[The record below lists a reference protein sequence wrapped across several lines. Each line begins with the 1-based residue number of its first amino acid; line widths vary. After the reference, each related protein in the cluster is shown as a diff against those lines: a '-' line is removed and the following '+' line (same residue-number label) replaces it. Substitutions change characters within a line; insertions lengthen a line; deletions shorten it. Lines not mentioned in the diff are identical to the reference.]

1 MRHIPLLL
9 NLKIIVIVL
18 IYWHILTFT
27 FLEYV

>member
-18 IYWHILTFT
+18 TYWHILTFT

>member
-18 IYWHILTFT
+18 IYWHILTLT